1 MEEKN
6 VKDAF
11 KENALNLIPLWDDI
25 TLVSK
30 LFLKRHLKRYIP
42 LLGISFLFF
51 LIAISSLL
59 PIYFYQTRI
68 EVYLISFLFCILF
81 GLFLF
86 IPSVLSFIDVIVID
100 TMNEAAGNPIDNL
113 KAVAKYYFNGFFGWI
128 IKIFRGHVKILSVIL
143 KSILIYVIV
152 FILIIFPAHFI
163 KISAEPEYFSIF
175 TNAMNH
181 IKIGNINE
189 KVVEI
194 LNLTN
199 AFTYELVT
207 INLLST
213 ILIIIYMMFHFY
225 FILFRTSSLAFK
237 YNNKDTYKIVKSSMM
252 QNKWSFAAFF
262 VNSFKYLL
270 ISFFGLLFIFGLL
283 FSFVL
288 DNFLLISLL
297 TIACSTFGLYIT
309 LPFFIKQIEEI
320 SLSFT
325 DIYLEGLS
333 TFLKKKSS
341 FKNNEEQ
348 EIVNLEVKKIEG
360 VLQLIKQD
368 RKELYLK
375 RKTEKSKIQQEI
387 LQNEE
392 PKQND
397 EALEKYFEE
406 LDKEIQKYIDD

>member
-11 KENALNLIPLWDDI
+11 KENALNLIPLRDDI
-25 TLVSK
+25 NLVSK

-51 LIAISSLL
+51 LITISSLL

-68 EVYLISFLFCILF
+68 EVYLISFLFCIL
-81 GLFLF
+81 LSLILF
-86 IPSVLSFIDVIVID
+86 IPSVLGFIDVVVID
-100 TMNEAAGNPIDNL
+100 TMNEAAGNPIDSL
-113 KAVAKYYFNGFFGWI
+113 KTVAKYYFNGFFGWI
-128 IKIFRGHVKILSVIL
+128 IKIFRGHIKILSVIL

-175 TNAMNH
+175 STAINL

-189 KVVEI
+189 KIVEI

-199 AFTYELVT
+199 VFTYELVT

-213 ILIIIYMMFHFY
+213 ILIMIYMMFHFY

-237 YNNKDTYKIVKSSMM
+237 YNNRDTYKIVKYSMM

-333 TFLKKKSS
+333 TFLKKKNS

-348 EIVNLEVKKIEG
+348 DLISLEVKKIEG
-360 VLQLIKQD
+360 VLRLIKQD

-375 RKTEKSKIQQEI
+375 RKKEESKIQQEI

-392 PKQND
+392 PKQSD

>member
-1 MEEKN
+1 
-6 VKDAF
+6 
-11 KENALNLIPLWDDI
+11 
-25 TLVSK
+25 
-30 LFLKRHLKRYIP
+30 
-42 LLGISFLFF
+42 
-51 LIAISSLL
+51 
-59 PIYFYQTRI
+59 
-68 EVYLISFLFCILF
+68 
-81 GLFLF
+81 
-86 IPSVLSFIDVIVID
+86 
-100 TMNEAAGNPIDNL
+100 
-113 KAVAKYYFNGFFGWI
+113 
-128 IKIFRGHVKILSVIL
+128 
-143 KSILIYVIV
+143 
-152 FILIIFPAHFI
+152 
-163 KISAEPEYFSIF
+163 
-175 TNAMNH
+175 
-181 IKIGNINE
+181 
-189 KVVEI
+189 
-194 LNLTN
+194 
-199 AFTYELVT
+199 
-207 INLLST
+207 
-213 ILIIIYMMFHFY
+213 
-225 FILFRTSSLAFK
+225 
-237 YNNKDTYKIVKSSMM
+237 M

-270 ISFFGLLFIFGLL
+270 ISFLGLLFIFGLL

-297 TIACSTFGLYIT
+297 TIACSIFGLYIT

-333 TFLKKKSS
+333 IFLKKKNN

-375 RKTEKSKIQQEI
+375 RKIQKSKIQQEI

-392 PKQND
+392 PKQSD

>member
-1 MEEKN
+1 M
-6 VKDAF
+6 
-11 KENALNLIPLWDDI
+11 LS
-25 TLVSK
+25 LV
-30 LFLKRHLKRYIP
+30 
-42 LLGISFLFF
+42 
-51 LIAISSLL
+51 
-59 PIYFYQTRI
+59 
-68 EVYLISFLFCILF
+68 
-81 GLFLF
+81 LF
-86 IPSVLSFIDVIVID
+86 IPSVLGFIDVIVID
-100 TMNEAAGNPIDNL
+100 TMNEAAGNPIDNI
-113 KAVAKYYFNGFFGWI
+113 KTVTKYYFNGFFGWI
-128 IKIFRGHVKILSVIL
+128 IKIFHGHVKILSVIL

-175 TNAMNH
+175 TSAMNL

-189 KVVEI
+189 KIVEI

-207 INLLST
+207 VNLLST

-225 FILFRTSSLAFK
+225 FVLFRTSSLAFK
-237 YNNKDTYKIVKSSMM
+237 YNNRDTNKIVKYSMI

-270 ISFFGLLFIFGLL
+270 ISFLGLLFIFGLL

-333 TFLKKKSS
+333 IFLKKKNN
-341 FKNNEEQ
+341 FKNNEDQ

-375 RKTEKSKIQQEI
+375 RKIEKSKIQQEI

-392 PKQND
+392 PKQSD

>member
-51 LIAISSLL
+51 LITISSLL

-68 EVYLISFLFCILF
+68 EVYLISFLFCIL
-81 GLFLF
+81 LSLILF

-100 TMNEAAGNPIDNL
+100 TMNEAAGNPLDNL
-113 KAVAKYYFNGFFGWI
+113 KTVVKYYFNGFFGWI

-189 KVVEI
+189 KIVEI

-213 ILIIIYMMFHFY
+213 ILTIIYMMFHFY

-237 YNNKDTYKIVKSSMM
+237 YNNRDTYKIVKYSMK

-333 TFLKKKSS
+333 TFLKKKKS

-387 LQNEE
+387 LQNVE

-406 LDKEIQKYIDD
+406 LDKEIKRYIDD

>member
-51 LIAISSLL
+51 LITISSLL

-68 EVYLISFLFCILF
+68 EVYLISFLFCIL
-81 GLFLF
+81 LSLILF

-113 KAVAKYYFNGFFGWI
+113 KTVVKYYFNGFFGWI

-143 KSILIYVIV
+143 KSILIYVTV

-163 KISAEPEYFSIF
+163 KISAEPEYFFIF

-213 ILIIIYMMFHFY
+213 TLIIIYMMFHFY

-237 YNNKDTYKIVKSSMM
+237 YNNKDTYKIVKYSMI

-270 ISFFGLLFIFGLL
+270 ISFFALLFIFGLL

-288 DNFLLISLL
+288 DNYLLISLL
-297 TIACSTFGLYIT
+297 TIGCSTFGLYIT

-333 TFLKKKSS
+333 TFLNKKKS

>member
-25 TLVSK
+25 KLVSK

-51 LIAISSLL
+51 LITISGLL
-59 PIYFYQTRI
+59 AIYFYQTRI
-68 EVYLISFLFCILF
+68 EVYLISFLFCIL
-81 GLFLF
+81 LSLILF

-113 KAVAKYYFNGFFGWI
+113 KTVAKYYFNGFFGWI

-143 KSILIYVIV
+143 KSILIYVAV

-175 TNAMNH
+175 TNAMNL

-189 KVVEI
+189 KIVEI

-199 AFTYELVT
+199 AFTYEFII

-237 YNNKDTYKIVKSSMM
+237 YNNRDTYKIVKYSMM

-262 VNSFKYLL
+262 ANSFKYLL
-270 ISFFGLLFIFGLL
+270 ISFFGLLFIFSLL

-288 DNFLLISLL
+288 DNYLLISLL
-297 TIACSTFGLYIT
+297 TIVCSTFGLYIT

>member
-51 LIAISSLL
+51 LITISSLL
-59 PIYFYQTRI
+59 PIYFYQTHI
-68 EVYLISFLFCILF
+68 EVYLISFLFCIL
-81 GLFLF
+81 LSLILF
-86 IPSVLSFIDVIVID
+86 IPSVLGFIDVIVFD
-100 TMNEAAGNPIDNL
+100 TMNEAAGNPIDNI
-113 KAVAKYYFNGFFGWI
+113 KTVTKYYFNGFFGWI
-128 IKIFRGHVKILSVIL
+128 IKIFHGHVKILSVIL

-175 TNAMNH
+175 TSAMNL

-189 KVVEI
+189 KIVEI

-207 INLLST
+207 VNLLST

-225 FILFRTSSLAFK
+225 FVLFRTSSLAFK
-237 YNNKDTYKIVKSSMM
+237 YNNRDTNKIVKYSMM

-333 TFLKKKSS
+333 TFLKKKNS

-368 RKELYLK
+368 RIELYLK
-375 RKTEKSKIQQEI
+375 RKIQKSKIQQEI

-392 PKQND
+392 PKQSD